1 MNESKS
7 ISDYFDQVQIIVNQ
21 MRNNSE
27 KAYYQRI
34 LESIKRFIKAE
45 FDYVVLVIEEGKFF
59 FSLMV
64 EGSMSLL
71 CTNEQLMKQNINF
84 TNS

>member
-1 MNESKS
+1 MNSSLLESMS
-7 ISDYFDQVQIIVNQ
+7 VNLSQIILIKYKSL
-21 MRNNSE
+21 RNNGE

-34 LESIKRFIKAE
+34 LENIKRFIKAKV
-45 FDYVVLVIEEGKFF
+45 DYVVRVIEEGKYF

-71 CTNEQLMKQNINF
+71 CTHEQ
-84 TNS
+84 